1 MHSHTIPSPLGDLIA
16 VASETRLILLEFADS
31 KGLEKKISDIARSYS
46 DVANQWQKKDS
57 VYWLDRFMLRDD
69 GNNKILKE
77 TELQLGEYFAGTRKS
92 FTLTHEPVGT
102 DFQLQ
107 SWKALQKIPYGET
120 RSYKEEAILAWNPKA
135 VRAIGWANNK
145 NPIVIIIPCHR
156 VIGAS
161 GDLIGYGWGLER
173 KKWLLDLERWGTKR

>member
-1 MHSHTIPSPLGDLIA
+1 
-16 VASETRLILLEFADS
+16 
-31 KGLEKKISDIARSYS
+31 
-46 DVANQWQKKDS
+46 
-57 VYWLDRFMLRDD
+57 MLRDD

-120 RSYKEEAILAWNPKA
+120 RSYKEEAILA
-135 VRAIGWANNK
+135 
-145 NPIVIIIPCHR
+145 
-156 VIGAS
+156 
-161 GDLIGYGWGLER
+161 
-173 KKWLLDLERWGTKR
+173 